1 MADNTVKKSMKTIQN
16 LTQEEHALA
25 ENLVTVM
32 KTLKTVTV
40 MMCEASSPTASMI
53 LPLKMNI
60 LNSMA
65 QSDDDSPAVRD
76 VKKTSGRTW
85 SRDTLI
91 LPFRITYTSAQ
102 L

>member
-1 MADNTVKKSMKTIQN
+1 MKKSMKNTQTLSENN
-16 LTQEEHALA
+16 LKLA

-60 LNSMA
+60 HMA
-65 QSDDDSPAVRD
+65 QSDDDSPAERD
-76 VKKTSGRTW
+76 VKKAIRNDLEQ
-85 SRDTLI
+85 R
-91 LPFRITYTSAQ
+91 YTDPALQ
-102 L
+102 DYLHKCTALDP